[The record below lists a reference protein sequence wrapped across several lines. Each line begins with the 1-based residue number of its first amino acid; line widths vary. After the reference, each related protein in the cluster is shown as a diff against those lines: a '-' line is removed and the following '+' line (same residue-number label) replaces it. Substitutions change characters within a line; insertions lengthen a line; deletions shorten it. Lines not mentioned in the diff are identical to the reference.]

1 MRRCIVHIGT
11 HKTGSTSLQ
20 RFFAANRR
28 RLMRAGVLYP
38 VAGGETAHHNLFR
51 DATGKR
57 ARGLRPTT
65 LGRLTRRL
73 KRWDDIALV
82 SSELFS
88 TFGSRDDGPRKI
100 VRAIRDAGFTPE
112 IVLFVRPQPRLF
124 NSLYTQR
131 VKTLSE
137 ARLFADYATQLAAR
151 RAYDFNAI
159 VAPWEAAGVERVIAI
174 PFTPTVLDPGIEAAF
189 FDGADLSDRL
199 IRLPHLRPLR
209 SVNPAIG
216 PATVEVCRRVAAEE
230 ALHHSQVLHRSAR
243 RFIQRQANRHGWNA
257 VGFSGLTDA
266 LAATL
271 HARYAEPNEAFAERH
286 WGRSWDEVFAGDDRP
301 FSPNAVDATADPAL
315 AAEIDALVEATL
327 ARFHPERSPERTL
340 TDRIAT
346 RLADGYAQ
354 LRKLV

>member
-1 MRRCIVHIGT
+1 MRRCILHIGT

-28 RLMRAGVLYP
+28 RLMRAGILYP
-38 VAGGETAHHNLFR
+38 ISGAETAHHNLFR
-51 DATGKR
+51 AAMGKHV
-57 ARGLRPTT
+57 RGLRPTT
-65 LGRLTRRL
+65 LDRLTRRL
-73 KRWDDIALV
+73 SRWDDVALV
-82 SSELFS
+82 SSELLS
-88 TFGSRDDGPRKI
+88 TVGPKDEAARKI
-100 VRAIRDAGFTPE
+100 VRAIRAAGFEPE

-137 ARLFADYATQLAAR
+137 ARLFVDYATQLAAR
-151 RAYDFNAI
+151 RAFDFNAI
-159 VAPWEAAGVERVIAI
+159 VAPWEAAGVARVIAI
-174 PFTPTVLDPGIEAAF
+174 PFTPAVLAPGIEAAF
-189 FDGADLSDRL
+189 FDVADLSDRL

-216 PATVEVCRRVAAEE
+216 PLTVEACRRVAAEE
-230 ALHHSQVLHRSAR
+230 ALYRSQVLHRSAR
-243 RFIQRQANRHGWNA
+243 RFLQRQANRRGWNA
-257 VGFSGLTDA
+257 VGFAGLTDT

-271 HARYAEPNEAFAERH
+271 HERYAEPNDAFSARY
-286 WGRSWDEVFAGDDRP
+286 WGRAWDEVFAGDDRP
-301 FSPNAVDATADPAL
+301 VAPNVFDAAANPARGR
-315 AAEIDALVEATL
+315 EIDALVEETL
-327 ARFHPERSPERTL
+327 ARFHPDRSPERKL